1 MIEADVKEMASQRI
15 EVEALVQQQLPL
27 VSDSNGGTQGTP
39 AGTFPQD
46 LTSSMKMKDF
56 GVKEARQ

>member
-1 MIEADVKEMASQRI
+1 MKEMASQRI